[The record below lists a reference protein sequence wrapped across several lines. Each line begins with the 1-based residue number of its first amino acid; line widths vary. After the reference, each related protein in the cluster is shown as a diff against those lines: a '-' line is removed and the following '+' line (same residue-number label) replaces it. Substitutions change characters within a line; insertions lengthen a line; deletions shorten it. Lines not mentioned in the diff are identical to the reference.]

1 MKHKFIIT
9 SLAFSLLCIGG
20 LHAQEGL
27 TASGGEATG
36 TGGTAS
42 YSIGQVAYITNTGA
56 NGSVAQG
63 IQQPYEIFVTV
74 GLEETAIDLELS
86 VYPNPTYDYLT
97 LKTEGNDK
105 MAYQLYDVQ
114 GKLIDS
120 QEVTSDNTI
129 ITVVALTKAT
139 YFLKVTKNNQIVKT
153 FKVVKN

>member
-36 TGGTAS
+36 TGGTVS